1 MQTHHRLRWIGFVVL
16 LVAAA
21 AGADDEL
28 PAYAAG
34 DRLVPFTLEDQH
46 GEPGSV
52 DDQVRVVLFAADMD
66 AGDLVDA
73 ALQADPSLHDLAALG
88 AVFVSDIHRMPA
100 IITRLFALPSMRRR
114 PYRML
119 LDREPGPTVRLPR
132 EEGKVTILQL
142 EALTVASVAFAAD
155 AAEVAAALRPD
166 GANASGEG
174 AGSGS

>member
-1 MQTHHRLRWIGFVVL
+1 MHALRGSQRIALAVL
-16 LVAAA
+16 LLALPASA
-21 AGADDEL
+21 EDEL
-28 PAYAAG
+28 AAYAPG

-66 AGDLVDA
+66 GGDLVNA
-73 ALQADPSLHDLAALG
+73 ALEADASLHDLAALG

-100 IITRLFALPSMRRR
+100 LITRMFALPSMRRR

-132 EEGKVTILQL
+132 EEGRVTILQL
-142 EALTVASVAFAAD
+142 DALTVESISYAAD
-155 AAEVAAALRPD
+155 AAAVAAALRPEPSP
-166 GANASGEG
+166 GASG
-174 AGSGS
+174 S

>member
-1 MQTHHRLRWIGFVVL
+1 MQILHRLRWIGLVAL
-16 LVAAA
+16 LLPVAAA
-21 AGADDEL
+21 ADDAL
-28 PAYAAG
+28 SAYAAG
-34 DRLVPFTLEDQH
+34 DRIVPFTLEDQH

-52 DDQVRVVLFAADMD
+52 DDQVRVVLFASDMD
-66 AGDLVDA
+66 AGDVVDA
-73 ALQADPSLHDLAALG
+73 ALQADPSLHDLGALG

-119 LDREPGPTVRLPR
+119 LDGEPGPTVRLPR

-142 EALTVASVAFAAD
+142 EALTVSSVSYAAD

-166 GANASGEG
+166 AANAGESGC
-174 AGSGS
+174 GS